1 MITAI
6 VRFSLPKGMTLDDA
20 KGIYEKSVPN
30 YQGAP
35 GLVRKYYL
43 FGEDQVGGGVYLWQ
57 SREAAEKMYSPAW
70 KKMIAERYGMPPEIS
85 YYETPV
91 IVDNAQK

>member
-6 VRFSLPKGMTLDDA
+6 VRFPLPKGMTLDDA
-20 KGIYEKSVPN
+20 KAVYEKSVPN
-30 YQGAP
+30 YQGVP

-43 FGEDQVGGGVYLWQ
+43 FGQDQMGGGVYLWQ
-57 SREAAEKMYSPAW
+57 SKEAAEKMYSAAW
-70 KKMIAERYGMPPEIS
+70 KKMITERYGTAPEIS
-85 YYETPV
+85 YYDTPV

>member
-6 VRFSLPKGMTLDDA
+6 VRFSLPKGMSLEDA
-20 KGIYEKSVPN
+20 KAVYERSVPN
-30 YQGAP
+30 YQGAQ

-43 FGEDQVGGGVYLWQ
+43 FGQDQVGGGVYLWQ
-57 SREAAEKMYSPAW
+57 SRDAAEKMYSPAW
-70 KKMIAERYGMPPEIS
+70 KKMITERYGTAPEIT

>member
-6 VRFSLPKGMTLDDA
+6 VRFPLPKGMTLDDA
-20 KGIYEKSVPN
+20 KAVYEKSVPN

-43 FGEDQVGGGVYLWQ
+43 FGQDQIGGGVYLWQ
-57 SREAAEKMYSPAW
+57 SKEAAEKMYSAEW
-70 KKMIAERYGMPPEIS
+70 KKMIKERYGTAPEIS
-85 YYETPV
+85 YYDTPV